1 MFENTCNKCGAGL
14 QPGTYFSHS
23 SVFYNFLYTLGTPI
37 FRNTWEC
44 LLFIFFIAVCQAR
57 IYSLHFFVSSKNQT
71 LLQFLL
77 SVVFANIL
85 FFSLFFKKFTHIKTN
100 VWQHYFFSYL
110 LFTILHKYSKIQNF
124 KEPMK
129 ATETAVDM
137 VLDVSI
143 NSHGNVCSE
152 VLGKVVGCLST
163 WGLLIV
169 PD

>member
-44 LLFIFFIAVCQAR
+44 LLFIFFIAMCQAR

-85 FFSLFFKKFTHIKTN
+85 FFSLFFKNLHILKQTYGSIISLAIYYSQYCTSIVKFKI
-100 VWQHYFFSYL
+100 
-110 LFTILHKYSKIQNF
+110 SKSPWKQQKQLWIWF
-124 KEPMK
+124 
-129 ATETAVDM
+129 
-137 VLDVSI
+137 
-143 NSHGNVCSE
+143 
-152 VLGKVVGCLST
+152 
-163 WGLLIV
+163 
-169 PD
+169 